1 MGSRVAAC
9 VILSREDGEGSP
21 DATECGQASEGSPW
35 RSHVPHI
42 HPRKS
47 VPRAKGL
54 QWRTLY
60 GRACLLLLLFLSA
73 VTARGA
79 ITIGD
84 LEGDWLSDRYAAMLV
99 KSRSPMQAEKV
110 GVPVTFSVQRTADG
124 WRLLNGNFHEQTWQT
139 IVALQHVNGSS
150 YDLVVGEM
158 EVLVPE
164 KTVTIRLSISS
175 KGSGRPS
182 RIYGVVWPYTRA
194 SYQRL
199 NFPLQQFVSRALLAG
214 RYRDDDGGTWS
225 LSDTGEASS
234 PDDASYRWRPVLD
247 ISEACCD
254 YFEVTRTAHPE
265 DPERVGFA
273 WHEGKLRLYHIAK
286 PKSEE
291 DCPIACAK
299 RPFAVLTP
307 LP

>member
-1 MGSRVAAC
+1 
-9 VILSREDGEGSP
+9 
-21 DATECGQASEGSPW
+21 
-35 RSHVPHI
+35 
-42 HPRKS
+42 
-47 VPRAKGL
+47 
-54 QWRTLY
+54 
-60 GRACLLLLLFLSA
+60 LLFLAA

-99 KSRSPMQAEKV
+99 KSRSPMQAERV
-110 GVPVTFSVQRTADG
+110 GVPVTFSVQRMADG

-139 IVALQHVNGSS
+139 IVALHHVKGSS
-150 YDLVVGEM
+150 YDLVLGEM
-158 EVLVPE
+158 EVAVPE

-182 RIYGVVWPYTRA
+182 RAYGMVWPYTRA

-199 NFPLQQFVSRALLAG
+199 KMPLRQFVSRALLAG
-214 RYRDDDGGTWS
+214 RYRDAKGGNWS

-234 PDDASYRWRPVLD
+234 PEDPAYDWRPVLD
-247 ISEACCD
+247 LTEACCD
-254 YFEVTRTAHPE
+254 YFEVKRTAHPE
-265 DPERVGFA
+265 GLERIGYA
-273 WHEGKLRLYHIAK
+273 WREGKLRLYRIAAAS
-286 PKSEE
+286 SEE
-291 DCPIACAK
+291 ECPIACAK